1 VTRRIVVDENVPLA
15 REAFKDAGEV
25 VLVPGRGLDREVL
38 ARADALVVR
47 SVTRVNAQ
55 LLSGTPVR
63 FVGTCTI
70 GTDHLD
76 IPWLE
81 SAGIAWTSAPGCNA
95 RSVAE
100 FVFASL
106 CRLHLSRRLD
116 LSGAPRI
123 GIVGCGHTGSALEK
137 IVRALG
143 LAVLRCDPP
152 RQEREGKGAFLPLEE
167 LLRESDVVSLHVP
180 LVREGEHLTRHLIGR
195 REISLLRPGAVLVN
209 ASRGPV
215 VDAAAL
221 LEALTFGQNL
231 STVLDVFDPEP
242 AFPTAL
248 SAKVGQ
254 LSPHVAGYSL
264 EGKIEGTRLVRAA
277 LGRLWRLPDWVPPTL
292 PELPISLLA
301 PMSEAS
307 AWDRLAAL
315 VLAVHDPCRDD
326 ASMRAL
332 AELPDRER
340 GAGFDRLRREYP
352 VRREW
357 ASARLETSG
366 LPDEF
371 LKLVCAAGF
380 PTA

>member
-1 VTRRIVVDENVPLA
+1 MTRRVVVDENVPLA
-15 REAFKDAGEV
+15 REAFGDAGDV

-47 SVTRVNAQ
+47 SVTRVDAR

-81 SAGIAWTSAPGCNA
+81 SNGIVWTSAPGCNA

-100 FVFASL
+100 FVLASL
-106 CRLHLSRRLD
+106 CRLHLAHRLD
-116 LSGAPRI
+116 LSNAPRI
-123 GIVGCGHTGSALEK
+123 GIVGSGNTGSALET
-137 IVRALG
+137 VARALG
-143 LAVLRCDPP
+143 LTVLRCDPP
-152 RQEREGKGAFLPLEE
+152 RQECEGGDFVPLEE
-167 LLRESDVVSLHVP
+167 LLRASDVVSLHVP
-180 LVREGEHLTRHLIGR
+180 LVREGEHPTRHLIGR
-195 REISLLRPGAVLVN
+195 RELSLLKPGAVLVN

-221 LEALTFGQNL
+221 LEAITFGQDL

-248 SAKVGQ
+248 AAKVGQ

-264 EGKIEGTRLVRAA
+264 EGKTEGTRRIREA
-277 LGRLWRLPDWVPPTL
+277 LGRLWQLPDWTPPAL
-292 PELPISLLA
+292 PELPVPIAAA
-301 PMSEAS
+301 PDAS
-307 AWDRLAAL
+307 AWDCFATL
-315 VLAVHDPCRDD
+315 VLSVYDPARDD

-332 AELPDRER
+332 LGLSDRER
-340 GAGFDRLRREYP
+340 AAGFDRLRREYP

-357 ASARLETSG
+357 ASARLNGQNLS
-366 LPDEF
+366 DDF
-371 LKLVCAAGF
+371 LKLARMAGF